1 MRRSFDAWR
10 YVHALAVLAIGL
22 IAGTA
27 LAHVLEMPHKLAM
40 SGAEWLP
47 IQQTIYNGWGP
58 KLFWLDVLAIVAL
71 AAIIVR
77 FPVVRLLAFA
87 ALALLLMADVVLFV
101 IWIAPANNA
110 LDAWTRAAPMEGWEA
125 LRANWEWGHAARAA
139 ILSAATLAASLAA
152 PHRTGML
159 RDRTAGSAQVT

>member
-22 IAGTA
+22 TAGTA

-40 SGAEWLP
+40 TGAEWLP

-58 KLFWLDVLAIVAL
+58 KLFWLNVLAIVAL
-71 AAIIVR
+71 ASIIVR
-77 FPVVRLLAFA
+77 FPLARVAAFSSLGMLLI
-87 ALALLLMADVVLFV
+87 ADVVLFV
-101 IWIAPANNA
+101 IWIAPTNNA
-110 LDAWTRAAPMEGWEA
+110 LDAWTLPAPMPDWQT

-139 ILSAATLAASLAA
+139 LLSAATFAACLAA
-152 PHRTGML
+152 PHRTSTPK
-159 RDRTAGSAQVT
+159 DRTRGTAQPA

>member
-1 MRRSFDAWR
+1 MRLPSDAWR
-10 YVHALAVLAIGL
+10 YIHALAVLSIGL

-47 IQQTIYNGWGP
+47 IQQTIYNGWGA

-77 FPVVRLLAFA
+77 FPLARVA
-87 ALALLLMADVVLFV
+87 AFTALGLLLMADVVLFV
-101 IWIAPANNA
+101 IWIAPTNNA
-110 LDAWTRAAPMEGWEA
+110 LDAWTFPTPMPDWQT
-125 LRANWEWGHAARAA
+125 LRANWKWGHAARAA

-152 PHRTGML
+152 PQRMGGTKD
-159 RDRTAGSAQVT
+159 RSARTAQPA